1 MGRSSISVRGLAAV
15 TAACALLWIGAAS
28 ATAAPLLYSANPTQD
43 SVSVI
48 NPATGQVVGEPIQV
62 GDVPFSI
69 ALTPDG
75 NSAYVANRFANTV
88 SVIDTTTRKTVGKPI
103 PVGEDPIQASVTPD
117 GLSAWV
123 TDESSEDLTVIDTRS
138 DQVARTIET
147 EGRPYGVAFTPDG
160 RYAYVALE
168 EEEAVEVIEA
178 QTGRSLGQIPTGN
191 TPFTVTFTPDGSKAL
206 VANFEGKSL
215 TVIDAAT
222 RRAIGTI
229 PVGLRPSAVAISPD
243 GKKAYVANSGD
254 GTVSAID
261 LATDEA
267 VATIPVGES
276 PGEVAIA
283 PNGKTLYVA
292 VEGSGEIVA
301 VDLATNAPLGVPILV
316 PGTRALAVS
325 ADVSPSAVFTA
336 PEAIAGTPVAFSG
349 AASSDPDGTVVNWNW
364 AFGDG
369 ATGSGVSV
377 SYTYGQAGD
386 FGAKL
391 SIIDNEGCG
400 EAQVFTG
407 RAFYCSGGGLTA
419 VHPVTVKA
427 PPVEPIAAPAPP
439 SDNFRFGRIV
449 HNLRNGTV
457 RVQVKLPSAGF
468 VLLFGKKVHAV
479 TRKSKGV
486 QSMWLTLHARVR
498 LAKQLKKTLRAPVK
512 FRVTFTPN
520 GGTPKT
526 AHRSVTLQRAPRGK
540 HGSGH

>member
-1 MGRSSISVRGLAAV
+1 MVRSSISVRGLAAIA
-15 TAACALLWIGAAS
+15 AACALLCVAAAS
-28 ATAAPLLYSANPTQD
+28 ASAAPLLYSANPTQD

-48 NPATGQVVGEPIQV
+48 DPATDQVVGEPIQV
-62 GDVPFSI
+62 GDVPFSV

-75 NSAYVANRFANTV
+75 RFAYVANRFGSTV
-88 SVIDTTTRKTVGKPI
+88 SVIDTVTRQTVGGPI
-103 PVGEDPIQASVTPD
+103 AVGKSPTQISVAPD
-117 GLSAWV
+117 GRSVWVADEAGEGLS
-123 TDESSEDLTVIDTRS
+123 VIAAQTN
-138 DQVARTIET
+138 QVARTIAT
-147 EGRPYGVAFTPDG
+147 AGKPYGIAFTPDG
-160 RYAYVALE
+160 KYAYVTLE
-168 EEEAVEVIEA
+168 EEAAVEVFET
-178 QTGRSLGQIPTGN
+178 QTGLSLGQIPTGK

-215 TVIDAAT
+215 TVIETAT
-222 RRAIGTI
+222 RRAVATI
-229 PVGLRPSAVAISPD
+229 PVGTRPSAVAISPD
-243 GKKAYVANSGD
+243 GRKAYVANQGD
-254 GTVSAID
+254 GTVSVVD
-261 LATDEA
+261 LSTDAA
-267 VATIPVGES
+267 VGTIPVGES
-276 PGEVAIA
+276 PAEVAIA
-283 PNGKTLYVA
+283 PNGKTMYVA
-292 VEGSGEIVA
+292 VGESEIVA
-301 VDLATNAPLGVPILV
+301 VDLATNLPVGAPISV

-325 ADVSPSAVFTA
+325 PDGSPSALFTA
-336 PEAIAGTPVAFSG
+336 PAATAGTPATFSG
-349 AASSDPDGTVVNWNW
+349 AASSDPDGSVVSWNW

-377 SYTYGQAGD
+377 SHAYGQAGD
-386 FGAKL
+386 FSAKL
-391 SIIDNEGCG
+391 SVVDNEGCG

-439 SDNFRFGRIV
+439 SNNFRFGRIV

-498 LAKQLKKTLRAPVK
+498 LAKQLKTTLRAPVK

-526 AHRSVTLQRAPRGK
+526 VHRSVTLQRAPHRR
-540 HGSGH
+540 HVQRH